1 MIPKENTGLGSCE
14 PLVTTLLSTNQSIT
28 VLYVYFWLKAPYH

>member
-14 PLVTTLLSTNQSIT
+14 PLVTLLPTNQSIT